1 MGGFVAM
8 SMKKALSGIHVKHN
22 KNTAASTVH
31 IMPTPDKV
39 VIPMAQHMGPPCD
52 VMVNVG
58 DTVKVG
64 QVVGDS
70 TSMMTAPIHASV
82 SGTVEKIEDFVNSM
96 GMVSKAVIIAAD
108 REQTLDP
115 SLEKPVVNGFDAFIK
130 AVRASGL
137 VGLGGAGFPTHV
149 KLNPRN
155 LDKVDTLVIN
165 AAECEP
171 YITSDH
177 HTALLDV
184 DYVMQGIAM
193 VKKFLELSR
202 VVIGVEDNKPDV
214 IAKYQ
219 ELCAKDSSM
228 SVTSLK
234 SKYPQG
240 AEKVLI
246 YETTGRIVAEG
257 MLPAD
262 VGVVVM
268 NITSVAFLAKY
279 METGIPLV
287 SKTITVDGGAI
298 AEPKVVT
305 APLGTMFNEIIDFCG
320 GFKSEPAKLIMGGP
334 MMGITVYDMHSPL
347 LKNNN
352 AILAFSADQVPN
364 QEETPCIRCGRCVRA
379 CPFDLMPA
387 AIERA
392 YKSENVELLAEL
404 KANLCMECG
413 CCAYVCPAKR
423 HLVTTNKMAKKM
435 LRDKGGKR

>member
-1 MGGFVAM
+1 M